1 MLHFCS
7 EDHIYSTIEYISR
20 HMRDIQYSI
29 NTSKLRK
36 SDKIWH
42 VSGSMTIDMD
52 IEITPKTKVLAK

>member
-1 MLHFCS
+1 
-7 EDHIYSTIEYISR
+7 
-20 HMRDIQYSI
+20 MRDIQYSI

-42 VSGSMTIDMD
+42 VPGSMTIDMD